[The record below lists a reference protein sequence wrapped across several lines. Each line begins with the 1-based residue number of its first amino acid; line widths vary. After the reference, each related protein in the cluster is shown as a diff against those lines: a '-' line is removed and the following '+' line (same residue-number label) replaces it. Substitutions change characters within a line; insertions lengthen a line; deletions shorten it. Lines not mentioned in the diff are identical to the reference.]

1 MERPPPRHR
10 LHPLHPRLLNP
21 RHHHHLQTLLMTTE
35 QQIKQRI
42 INIITAPGTKIRI
55 VRYNSLRRFIIRQGK
70 IDLQISLYGHPCKV
84 GCVEIYR
91 VYLWGLSKRVI
102 KTIWIDSERVSSMWQ
117 HLLEEKEAE
126 EEKQKAE
133 REEEINRALLAL
145 LNTKP

>member
-1 MERPPPRHR
+1 M
-10 LHPLHPRLLNP
+10 N
-21 RHHHHLQTLLMTTE
+21 TE

-55 VRYNSLRRFIIRQGK
+55 VRYHSLRRFIIRQGK
-70 IDLQISLYGHPCKV
+70 IDLQISLYGYPCKV
-84 GCVEIYR
+84 VCVEIYR

-117 HLLEEKEAE
+117 HLLEEKDAEKRAAQKE
-126 EEKQKAE
+126 EERHAV
-133 REEEINRALLAL
+133 LSF